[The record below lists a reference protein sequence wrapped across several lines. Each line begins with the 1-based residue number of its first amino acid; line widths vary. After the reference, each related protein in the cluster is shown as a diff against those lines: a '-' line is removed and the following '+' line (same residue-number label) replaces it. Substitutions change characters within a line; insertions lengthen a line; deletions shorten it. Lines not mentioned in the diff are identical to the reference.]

1 MVTELPPSERSPAF
15 LEAASTADLVRE
27 AMDGAR
33 ELVRLEVALA
43 KEEMKVEAKQVKR
56 AAIGLGVA
64 LASLV
69 LVLCLLSMALVLAL
83 GGTAIVAILIALVF
97 LVIGGVGALVGYG
110 MLPKSL
116 LGRTRHRI
124 EKDVNQLKEHIA

>member
-1 MVTELPPSERSPAF
+1 MVTEASPSERSPAF

-27 AMDGAR
+27 AMDGGR

-43 KEEMKVEAKQVKR
+43 KEEMKAELKQVQR
-56 AAIGLGVA
+56 AAIGMGVA

-69 LVLCLLSMALVLAL
+69 LVLCLLSVALVLAL
-83 GGTAIVAILIALVF
+83 GGTAVVALLIAVVF
-97 LVIGGVGALVGYG
+97 LVIGGIGGLVGYG
-110 MLPKSL
+110 MLPKSPL
-116 LGRTRHRI
+116 ERTRHRL